1 VKYSVLTTP
10 LLALGI
16 GVMAYGQTAAAPTP
30 TKVGTIQI
38 QQALIQTKDGQ
49 KAAAE
54 LDAKFAPKKQE
65 LEKKNNE
72 LQQLQKQYQQGVNT
86 MSDDAKTKLARD
98 IDQRTKQ
105 LQRDVDDAQQESEQ
119 EQGKVLNELYAKMKK
134 VLDKYALDHGYA
146 LIIDVSSPQT
156 PVLYASSG
164 VDITADIIQLYD
176 KTYPAP
182 AASTPAAP
190 PAAPPAA
197 AAKPPVKK

>member
-1 VKYSVLTTP
+1 VRYSVLTTP

-16 GVMAYGQTAAAPTP
+16 GVMAYGQTAAAPIP

-65 LEKKNNE
+65 LDKKNNE
-72 LQQLQKQYQQGVNT
+72 LQQLQNQYRQGVNT
-86 MSDDAKTKLARD
+86 MSEDAKTKLARD

-105 LQRDVDDAQQESEQ
+105 LQRDLDDAQAESDQ

-134 VLDKYALDHGYA
+134 VLDKYALEHGYA

-156 PVLYASSG
+156 PVLYASSS

-176 KTYPAP
+176 KTYPVA
-182 AASTPAAP
+182 AASTPAAAPATP
-190 PAAPPAA
+190 PA
-197 AAKPPVKK
+197 VKK